1 MIEQIL
7 QGFREIAA
15 DQGFDHE
22 EVYIVGGKLVMPVPL
37 AEKILKAIET
47 MEQNNG

>member
-1 MIEQIL
+1 MTEQIL

-15 DQGFDHE
+15 DQGYDPE
-22 EVYIVGGKLVMPVPL
+22 EVYIVGAKIVMPVQL

-47 MEQNNG
+47 MEQNNV